1 MSLYDAAVFVHLA
14 AAVGLLSGSV
24 VGSPAVRAAVR
35 RAQTLHELRAYLTI
49 GRPLHVLEPAS
60 AVTLLVTG
68 IYLTSAA
75 GFWTLGWVQVAVV
88 AWVINAAVA
97 GLLVKPIVT
106 QLAAHAAVPLDSP
119 VGTETDALR
128 RSRRWTIGG
137 DILLANDAATLF
149 IMSVRPELA
158 GSLLAVA
165 GVNALV
171 FGARAVWPARRPGV
185 PALH

>member
-24 VGSPAVRAAVR
+24 VGSPAVRAAAR
-35 RAQTLHELRAYLTI
+35 RAQRLHELRAYLAV

-68 IYLTSAA
+68 IYLTSVAD
-75 GFWTLGWVQVAVV
+75 FWRLGWVQVSVV

-97 GLLVKPIVT
+97 GVVVKPIVSRLT
-106 QLAAHAAVPLDSP
+106 ADAAVPLDGP
-119 VGTETDALR
+119 VSTETDALR
-128 RSRRWTIGG
+128 RSIRWSIGG

-149 IMSVRPELA
+149 IMSVRTDLA

-165 GVNALV
+165 GANALV
-171 FGARAVWPARRPGV
+171 FATRAFLPSPRRDVHAPV
-185 PALH
+185 